1 MNKRQRIGG
10 IIAAVGIITLLGA
23 AGSSDLGVISA
34 GSALIQGIIGLLV
47 TLVGLLLG
55 GYMQ

>member
-10 IIAAVGIITLLGA
+10 IIAAVGIMLLLGS

-34 GSALIQGIIGLLV
+34 GRAFIQGVIGLL
-47 TLVGLLLG
+47 TALVGALLG
-55 GYMQ
+55 GYIQ

>member
-1 MNKRQRIGG
+1 MNKRQRVGG
-10 IIAAVGIITLLGA
+10 IIAAAGMIILLGS

-34 GSALIQGIIGLLV
+34 GGAFVRGLIGLL
-47 TLVGLLLG
+47 TALVGLLLG

>member
-1 MNKRQRIGG
+1 MNKRPRVGG
-10 IIAAVGIITLLGA
+10 IIAAIGILTLLGS

-34 GSALIQGIIGLLV
+34 GGAFVQGIIGLLT

>member
-1 MNKRQRIGG
+1 MNKRQRMGG
-10 IIAAVGIITLLGA
+10 IIAAVGIIILLGA

-34 GSALIQGIIGLLV
+34 GRALIQGIIGLLV
-47 TLVGLLLG
+47 ALVGLLLG

>member
-1 MNKRQRIGG
+1 MNKRQRVGG
-10 IIAAVGIITLLGA
+10 IIAAAGMIILLGS

-34 GSALIQGIIGLLV
+34 GGAFVQGLIGLL
-47 TLVGLLLG
+47 TALVGLLLG